1 MNIWQGVEPSS
12 LIALSILIPFIGAL
26 LVVATGKNENLRET
40 VTLVTAG
47 LLFTVVLS
55 ITDLTFNGKLIE
67 LNLIEIFP
75 GIALAFNVEP
85 LGVLFALVAS
95 FLWIIT
101 SIYAIGYM
109 RGHHEV
115 NQTRFF
121 CCFALAISSVM
132 AICFSSNLLTL
143 FIFYEVLTLSTY
155 PLVTHAGNEA
165 AKQGGRVYLGI
176 LLSTSIAF
184 LLFAVVGTWSVAG
197 TLDFRA
203 GGIFDESHNKIV
215 LSVLLVLFCY
225 GIGKAALMPFHRWL
239 PAAMV
244 APTPVSA
251 LLHAVAVVKA
261 GVFSILKVVIYIFG
275 IDNLSVLWSA
285 DLMLYIGAAT
295 VLLSS
300 CIAMTKDN
308 LKARLAYST
317 VSQLSYIVVGALLA
331 SSVAVAGATLHI
343 ATHAVGKITL
353 FFCAGAIMVASHKKN
368 ISDMVGLGRQ
378 MPLTMAAF
386 AIGAISIIGLPPMA
400 GTWSKWYLTI
410 GAIEADKLI
419 IVAVLMI
426 SSLLNIAYL
435 LPIPIKAF
443 FNTPEKTPQPWSWSE
458 TKEAPLPILIAL
470 GVTSFGCIAMFFYP
484 QPLIDLINLIPG
496 VSTEIGTIET
506 GMTGSGV
513 ESSSASSSPS
523 LGMSISTN
531 PGAA

>member
-1 MNIWQGVEPSS
+1 MNLWQGIEPSQLIS
-12 LIALSILIPFIGAL
+12 LAILVPFIGAL
-26 LVVATGKNENLRET
+26 LVIATGKIPNLREA
-40 VTLVTAG
+40 VTLTTA
-47 LLFTVVLS
+47 LILFSIVLA
-55 ITDLTFNGKLIE
+55 ITDLTFQGVALKIE
-67 LNLIEIFP
+67 LVELFP
-75 GIALAFNVEP
+75 GLGIDFTVEP

-109 RGHHEV
+109 RGHNEE

-132 AICFSSNLLTL
+132 AICFSGNLLTL

-155 PLVTHAGNEA
+155 PLVTHAGNDA
-165 AKQGGRVYLGI
+165 AKQGGRIYLGI
-176 LLSTSIAF
+176 LLGTSIAF
-184 LLFAVVGTWSVAG
+184 LLFAVLGTYSLTG

-203 GGIFDESHNKIV
+203 GGIFDDSHNKV
-215 LSVLLVLFCY
+215 LLSILLVLFCY
-225 GIGKAALMPFHRWL
+225 GIGKAAIMPFHRWL

-275 IDNLSVLWSA
+275 LDQLKELATTDI
-285 DLMLYIGAAT
+285 MLYIGAAT
-295 VLLSS
+295 ILISS
-300 CIAMTKDN
+300 CIAMSKDN

-331 SSVAVAGATLHI
+331 SSIASAGAALHI

-378 MPLTMAAF
+378 MPITMAAF

-410 GAIEADKLI
+410 GALEADKLF

-443 FNTPEKTPQPWSWSE
+443 FNTQTSKGEPQAWTWSE
-458 TKEAPLPILIAL
+458 TKEAPLPMLIAL
-470 GVTSFGCIAMFFYP
+470 STTSVACLVLFFYP

-496 VSTEIGTIET
+496 VSTNI
-506 GMTGSGV
+506 SGN
-513 ESSSASSSPS
+513 E
-523 LGMSISTN
+523 ISTHTVN
-531 PGAA
+531 GAG

>member
-1 MNIWQGVEPSS
+1 MNIWQWLEPSQ
-12 LIALSILIPFIGAL
+12 LITLSILVPFVGAL
-26 LVVATGKNENLRET
+26 IVIATGRYPNLREA
-40 VTLVTAG
+40 VTLTTATI
-47 LLFTVVLS
+47 LFTIVLA
-55 ITDLTFNGKLIE
+55 ITDYTFKGVE
-67 LNLIEIFP
+67 LRLDVIEIFP
-75 GIALAFNVEP
+75 NLGLNFAVEP

-95 FLWIIT
+95 FLWIVT

-132 AICFSSNLLTL
+132 AICFSGNLLTL

-155 PLVTHAGNEA
+155 PLVTHAGTDA
-165 AKQGGRVYLGI
+165 AKQGGRIYLGI
-176 LLSTSIAF
+176 LLSTSIVF
-184 LLFAVVGTWSVAG
+184 LLFAIVGTYSVAG
-197 TLDFRA
+197 TLEFHP
-203 GGIFDESHNKIV
+203 GGIFDDSHSKVI

-225 GIGKAALMPFHRWL
+225 GIGKAAIMPFHRWL

-261 GVFSILKVVIYIFG
+261 GVFSILKIMIYIFG
-275 IDNLSVLWSA
+275 LDQLKELATTDV
-285 DLMLYIGAAT
+285 MLYIGAAT
-295 VLLSS
+295 ILLSS

-331 SSVAVAGATLHI
+331 TSIASAGAAMHI

-353 FFCAGAIMVASHKKN
+353 FFCAGAILVASHKKN
-368 ISDMVGLGRQ
+368 ISEMEGLGRQ

-410 GAIEADKLI
+410 GALEADKLI

-443 FNTPEKTPQPWSWSE
+443 FKGQPQDAKPWSWSD
-458 TKEAPLPILIAL
+458 TKEAPVPILIAI
-470 GVTSFGCIAMFFYP
+470 GVTSFSCLALFFYP

-496 VSTEIGTIET
+496 VSTYV
-506 GMTGSGV
+506 SG
-513 ESSSASSSPS
+513 E
-523 LGMSISTN
+523 G
-531 PGAA
+531 

>member
-1 MNIWQGVEPSS
+1 MNLWQGVVEPSQ
-12 LIALSILIPFIGAL
+12 LITLSILIPFVGSL
-26 LVVATGKNENLRET
+26 LVIATGKNPNLRET
-40 VTLVTAG
+40 VTLTTAV
-47 LLFTVVLS
+47 LLFSVVLA
-55 ITDLTFNGKLIE
+55 ITDYTFEKQTLQLSVVE
-67 LNLIEIFP
+67 LFP
-75 GIALAFNVEP
+75 GLGIAFDVEP

-109 RGHHEV
+109 RGHNEE

-132 AICFSSNLLTL
+132 AICFSGNLLTL

-155 PLVTHAGNEA
+155 PLVTHAGNDA
-165 AKQGGRVYLGI
+165 AKQGGRIYLGI

-184 LLFAVVGTWSVAG
+184 LLFAVVGTYSITG
-197 TLDFRA
+197 TLDFRPD
-203 GGIFDESHNKIV
+203 GIFGESDDKKA

-225 GIGKAALMPFHRWL
+225 GVGKAAIMPFHRWL

-261 GVFSILKVVIYIFG
+261 GVFSILKIIIYIFG
-275 IDNLSVLWSA
+275 IDELKELSTT
-285 DLMLYIGAAT
+285 DIMLYIAAAT
-295 VLLSS
+295 ILLSS

-331 SSVAVAGATLHI
+331 SSIAAAGAALHI

-378 MPLTMAAF
+378 MPITMAAF

-400 GTWSKWYLTI
+400 GTWSKWYLAI
-410 GAIEADKLI
+410 GALEADKLF
-419 IVAVLMI
+419 IVVTLMI

-443 FNTPEKTPQPWSWSE
+443 FNSQSQDATPWSWAE
-458 TKEAPLPILIAL
+458 TKEAPLPCLIAI
-470 GVTSFGCIAMFFYP
+470 GVTSILCVVLFFYP
-484 QPLIDLINLIPG
+484 QPLIDLINQIPG
-496 VSTEIGTIET
+496 
-506 GMTGSGV
+506 
-513 ESSSASSSPS
+513 
-523 LGMSISTN
+523 ISTN
-531 PGAA
+531 SLGEG

>member
-1 MNIWQGVEPSS
+1 MNVWAGIEPNQ
-12 LIALSILIPFIGAL
+12 LISLSILVPFIGAL
-26 LVVATGKNENLRET
+26 LVVATGKIPNLREA
-40 VTLVTAG
+40 VTLTTSVI
-47 LLFTVVLS
+47 LFSIVLA
-55 ITDLTFNGKLIE
+55 ITDYTFEGRGLSLDVIE
-67 LNLIEIFP
+67 LFP
-75 GIALAFNVEP
+75 GLGIHFVVEP

-109 RGHHEV
+109 RGHHEE

-132 AICFSSNLLTL
+132 AICFSGNLLTL

-155 PLVTHAGNEA
+155 PLVTHAGTDA
-165 AKQGGRVYLGI
+165 AKQGGRIYLGI

-184 LLFAVVGTWSVAG
+184 LLFAVLGTWSIAG

-203 GGIFDESHNKIV
+203 GGIFDANANKAV
-215 LSVLLVLFCY
+215 LATLLVLFCY
-225 GIGKAALMPFHRWL
+225 GIGKAAIMPFHRWL

-275 IDNLSVLWSA
+275 IDGLKELA
-285 DLMLYIGAAT
+285 TTDIMLYIGAAT
-295 VLLSS
+295 ILLSS

-331 SSVAVAGATLHI
+331 SSVAAAGAALHI

-400 GTWSKWYLTI
+400 GTWSKWFLTI
-410 GAIEADKLI
+410 GALESDKLI

-443 FNTPEKTPQPWSWSE
+443 FATAKPHQEPWSWSQ
-458 TKEAPLPILIAL
+458 TKEAPLACLIAI
-470 GVTSFGCIAMFFYP
+470 GVTSFGCLALFFYP
-484 QPLIDLINLIPG
+484 QPLVELINLIPG
-496 VSTEIGTIET
+496 VST
-506 GMTGSGV
+506 
-513 ESSSASSSPS
+513 SSNGEA
-523 LGMSISTN
+523 
-531 PGAA
+531 

>member
-1 MNIWQGVEPSS
+1 MNLWQGIEPSQ
-12 LIALSILIPFIGAL
+12 LISLSILLPFVGAL
-26 LVVATGKNENLRET
+26 LVIATGKSPNLREA
-40 VTLVTAG
+40 VTLVTAIV
-47 LLFTVVLS
+47 LFTVVLAIYDYTS
-55 ITDLTFNGKLIE
+55 QGGEIGLELIE
-67 LNLIEIFP
+67 LFP
-75 GIALAFNVEP
+75 GLGISFEVEP

-95 FLWIIT
+95 FLWIVT
-101 SIYAIGYM
+101 SVYAIGYM
-109 RGHHEV
+109 RGHNEL

-132 AICFSSNLLTL
+132 AICFSGNLLTL

-155 PLVTHAGNEA
+155 PLVTHAGNDA
-165 AKQGGRVYLGI
+165 AKKGGRIYLGI

-184 LLFAVVGTWSVAG
+184 LLFAVMATYSLTG

-203 GGIFDESHNKIV
+203 GGIFDNSHSKII

-225 GIGKAALMPFHRWL
+225 GIGKAAIMPFHRWL

-261 GVFSILKVVIYIFG
+261 GVFSILKVMIYIFG
-275 IDNLSVLWSA
+275 LDELK
-285 DLMLYIGAAT
+285 DLATTDIMLYIGVAT
-295 VLLSS
+295 ILLSS

-331 SSVAVAGATLHI
+331 SSIASAGAALHI

-368 ISDMVGLGRQ
+368 ISEMVGLGRQ
-378 MPLTMAAF
+378 MPITMAAF

-410 GAIEADKLI
+410 GALEADKLI
-419 IVAVLMI
+419 VVAALMI

-435 LPIPIKAF
+435 LPIPVKAF
-443 FNTPEKTPQPWSWSE
+443 FNTTTGEAEPWSWSE
-458 TKEAPLPILIAL
+458 TKEAPLPMLIAL
-470 GVTSFGCIAMFFYP
+470 SVTSLCCLVLFFYP
-484 QPLIDLINLIPG
+484 QPLIDLVNMIPG
-496 VSTEIGTIET
+496 VSTQGEG
-506 GMTGSGV
+506 
-513 ESSSASSSPS
+513 
-523 LGMSISTN
+523 
-531 PGAA
+531 

>member
-1 MNIWQGVEPSS
+1 MNLWQGVEPSQ
-12 LIALSILIPFIGAL
+12 LISLSILMPLVGAL
-26 LVVATGKNENLRET
+26 LVIITGKIPNLREA
-40 VTLVTAG
+40 VTLTTATI
-47 LLFTVVLS
+47 LFTIVLA
-55 ITDLTFNGKLIE
+55 ITDHTFKGVEMHLPLVE
-67 LNLIEIFP
+67 LFP
-75 GIALAFNVEP
+75 GLGISFNVEP

-109 RGHHEV
+109 RGHNEQ

-132 AICFSSNLLTL
+132 AICFSGNLLTL

-155 PLVTHAGNEA
+155 PLVTHAGNDEA
-165 AKQGGRVYLGI
+165 KKGGRIYLGI

-184 LLFAVVGTWSVAG
+184 LLLAVLGTYSLTG

-203 GGIFDESHNKIV
+203 GGIFDDSHNKVI
-215 LSVLLVLFCY
+215 LGALLVLFCY
-225 GIGKAALMPFHRWL
+225 GIGKAAIMPFHRWL

-275 IDNLSVLWSA
+275 LDELKNLGTTDV
-285 DLMLYIGAAT
+285 MLYIGAAT
-295 VLLSS
+295 ILLSS
-300 CIAMTKDN
+300 CIAMSKDN

-331 SSVAVAGATLHI
+331 SSIASAGAALHI

-378 MPLTMAAF
+378 MPITMIAF

-410 GAIEADKLI
+410 GALEADKLF
-419 IVAVLMI
+419 IVAILMI
-426 SSLLNIAYL
+426 SSLINIAYL

-443 FNTPEKTPQPWSWSE
+443 FNPPAGESKPWKWAD
-458 TKEAPLPILIAL
+458 TKEAPLPMLIAL
-470 GVTSFGCIAMFFYP
+470 GVTSLGCLVLFFYP

-496 VSTEIGTIET
+496 VSTHVDI
-506 GMTGSGV
+506 
-513 ESSSASSSPS
+513 
-523 LGMSISTN
+523 TN
-531 PGAA
+531 NLNGEG

>member
-1 MNIWQGVEPSS
+1 MNLWQGLDPSL
-12 LIALSILIPFIGAL
+12 LISLSILVPFVGAFL
-26 LVVATGKNENLRET
+26 LVVCGKIPNLREA
-40 VTLVTAG
+40 VTLITATV
-47 LLFTVVLS
+47 LFSIVLAIADYTFRGIGMQLDVV
-55 ITDLTFNGKLIE
+55 E
-67 LNLIEIFP
+67 LFP
-75 GIALAFNVEP
+75 GLGISFDVEP

-95 FLWIIT
+95 FLWIVT

-109 RGHHEV
+109 RGHNEE

-132 AICFSSNLLTL
+132 AICFSGNLLTL

-155 PLVTHAGNEA
+155 PLVTHSGNEA
-165 AKQGGRVYLGI
+165 AKKGGRIYLGI
-176 LLSTSIAF
+176 LLGTSIAF
-184 LLFAVVGTWSVAG
+184 LLLAVLGTYSLTG

-203 GGIFDESHNKIV
+203 GGIFDESHNKGV
-215 LSVLLVLFCY
+215 VGVLLVLFCY
-225 GIGKAALMPFHRWL
+225 GIGKAAIMPFHRWL

-275 IDNLSVLWSA
+275 LDELKELSTTDV
-285 DLMLYIGAAT
+285 MLYIGAAT
-295 VLLSS
+295 ILLSS

-331 SSVAVAGATLHI
+331 SSVASAGAALHI

-353 FFCAGAIMVASHKKN
+353 FFCAGAILVTSHKKN

-378 MPLTMAAF
+378 MPITMAAF
-386 AIGAISIIGLPPMA
+386 TIGAISIIGLPPMG

-410 GAIEADKLI
+410 GALEADKLF
-419 IVAVLMI
+419 IVATLMI

-443 FNTPEKTPQPWSWSE
+443 FNKQAGEPRAWTWAE
-458 TKEAPLPILIAL
+458 TKEAPVPILIAL
-470 GVTSFGCIAMFFYP
+470 SITSVCCLALFFYP
-484 QPLIDLINLIPG
+484 QPLIDLINLIPD
-496 VSTEIGTIET
+496 V
-506 GMTGSGV
+506 
-513 ESSSASSSPS
+513 
-523 LGMSISTN
+523 STN
-531 PGAA
+531 PEIAYSSKGEG

>member
-1 MNIWQGVEPSS
+1 MNLWQGLEPST
-12 LIALSILIPFIGAL
+12 LISLSILVPFIGAI
-26 LVVATGKNENLRET
+26 LVIITGKTPNLREA
-40 VTLVTAG
+40 VTLTTAVI
-47 LLFTVVLS
+47 LFTLVLA
-55 ITDLTFNGKLIE
+55 ITDNTFNGVALE
-67 LNLIEIFP
+67 LDMVELFP
-75 GIALAFNVEP
+75 YLHIYFEVEP

-95 FLWIIT
+95 FLWIVT

-109 RGHHEV
+109 RGHNEN

-132 AICFSSNLLTL
+132 AICFSGNLLTL

-155 PLVTHAGNEA
+155 PLVTHAGTDA
-165 AKQGGRVYLGI
+165 ARQGGRVYLGI

-184 LLFAVVGTWSVAG
+184 LLLAILITFNITG

-203 GGIFDESHNKIV
+203 GGIFDSSQDPLV
-215 LSVLLVLFCY
+215 LSALLVLFCY
-225 GIGKAALMPFHRWL
+225 GIGKAAIMPFHRWL

-261 GVFSILKVVIYIFG
+261 GVFTVLKVAIYIFG
-275 IDNLSVLWSA
+275 LDTLKTLATTDV
-285 DLMLYIGAAT
+285 MLYIGATT

-331 SSVAVAGATLHI
+331 TSIASAGAALHI

-368 ISDMVGLGRQ
+368 ISEMVGLGRQ
-378 MPLTMAAF
+378 MPLTMIAF

-400 GTWSKWYLTI
+400 GTWSKWYLTL
-410 GAIEADKLI
+410 GALEADKLI
-419 IVAVLMI
+419 IVAILMI

-435 LPIPIKAF
+435 LPLPIKAF
-443 FNTPEKTPQPWSWSE
+443 FNPQKEQTTPWRWSE

-470 GVTSFGCIAMFFYP
+470 SITTFGCLALFFYP
-484 QPLIDLINLIPG
+484 QPLLELINLIPG
-496 VSTEIGTIET
+496 VSTQLT
-506 GMTGSGV
+506 GAG
-513 ESSSASSSPS
+513 
-523 LGMSISTN
+523 
-531 PGAA
+531 

>member
-1 MNIWQGVEPSS
+1 MNLWQGLDPSQ
-12 LIALSILIPFIGAL
+12 LIGLSILIPLIGAL
-26 LVVATGKNENLRET
+26 LVVATGKIPNLREA
-40 VTLVTAG
+40 VTLTTAG
-47 LLFTVVLS
+47 LLFTIVLA
-55 ITDLTFNGKLIE
+55 ITDLLQKGTVMRLDV
-67 LNLIEIFP
+67 IEIFP
-75 GIALAFNVEP
+75 GLGLSFDVEP

-109 RGHHEV
+109 RGHHEK

-132 AICFSSNLLTL
+132 AICFSGNLLTL

-165 AKQGGRVYLGI
+165 AKQGGRIYLGI

-184 LLFAVVGTWSVAG
+184 LLLAVLGTWSVAG

-203 GGIFDESHNKIV
+203 GGIFDSSANKLV
-215 LSVLLVLFCY
+215 LSILLLLFCY
-225 GIGKAALMPFHRWL
+225 GIGKAAIMPFHRWL

-275 IDNLSVLWSA
+275 LDQLKELA
-285 DLMLYIGAAT
+285 TTDFMLYIGAAT
-295 VLLSS
+295 ILLSS

-331 SSVAVAGATLHI
+331 SPIAAAGATLHI

-400 GTWSKWYLTI
+400 GTWSKWFLTI
-410 GAIEADKLI
+410 GALETDKLI

-443 FNTPEKTPQPWSWSE
+443 FASTGAKQQPWSWSE
-458 TKEAPLPILIAL
+458 TKEAPLPCLIAL
-470 GVTSFGCIAMFFYP
+470 GVTSFGCLALFFYP
-484 QPLIDLINLIPG
+484 QPLIELIDLIPG
-496 VSTEIGTIET
+496 VSTHLNG
-506 GMTGSGV
+506 
-513 ESSSASSSPS
+513 ES
-523 LGMSISTN
+523 
-531 PGAA
+531 

>member
-1 MNIWQGVEPSS
+1 MNIWQWLEPSQ
-12 LIALSILIPFIGAL
+12 LITLSILVPFLGAL
-26 LVVATGKNENLRET
+26 IVIATGRYPNLREA
-40 VTLVTAG
+40 VTLTTATI
-47 LLFTVVLS
+47 LFTIVLA
-55 ITDLTFNGKLIE
+55 ITDYTFNGVE
-67 LNLIEIFP
+67 LRLDVIEIFP
-75 GIALAFNVEP
+75 NLGLNFAVEP

-95 FLWIIT
+95 FLWIVT
-101 SIYAIGYM
+101 TIYAIGYM

-132 AICFSSNLLTL
+132 AICFSGNLLTL

-155 PLVTHAGNEA
+155 PLVTHAGTDA
-165 AKQGGRVYLGI
+165 AKQGGRIYLGI
-176 LLSTSIAF
+176 LLSTSIVF
-184 LLFAVVGTWSVAG
+184 LLFAIVGTYSVAG
-197 TLDFRA
+197 TLEFHP
-203 GGIFDESHNKIV
+203 GGIFDDSHSKVI

-225 GIGKAALMPFHRWL
+225 GIGKAAIMPFHRWL

-261 GVFSILKVVIYIFG
+261 GVFSILKIMIYIFG
-275 IDNLSVLWSA
+275 LDQLKELATTDV
-285 DLMLYIGAAT
+285 MLYIGAAT
-295 VLLSS
+295 ILLSS

-331 SSVAVAGATLHI
+331 TSIASAGAAMHI

-353 FFCAGAIMVASHKKN
+353 FFCAGAILVASHKKN
-368 ISDMVGLGRQ
+368 ISEMEGLGRQ

-410 GAIEADKLI
+410 GALEADKLI

-443 FNTPEKTPQPWSWSE
+443 FKGQPQNGTPWSWSE

-470 GVTSFGCIAMFFYP
+470 GVTSFGCLALFFYP

-496 VSTEIGTIET
+496 VSTYV
-506 GMTGSGV
+506 SG
-513 ESSSASSSPS
+513 E
-523 LGMSISTN
+523 G
-531 PGAA
+531 

>member
-1 MNIWQGVEPSS
+1 MNLWQGVEPSQ
-12 LIALSILIPFIGAL
+12 LIALSIIVPFVGSL
-26 LVVATGKNENLRET
+26 LVVATGKTPNLREA
-40 VTLVTAG
+40 VTLTTAVI
-47 LLFTVVLS
+47 LFSIVLA
-55 ITDLTFNGKLIE
+55 ITDYSMQGPTLQGSALS
-67 LNLIEIFP
+67 LDVIEIFP
-75 GIALAFNVEP
+75 GLGLNFDVEP

-109 RGHHEV
+109 RGHQEK

-132 AICFSSNLLTL
+132 AICFSGNLLTL
-143 FIFYEVLTLSTY
+143 FVFYEVLTLSTY
-155 PLVTHAGNEA
+155 PLVTHAGTDA
-165 AKQGGRVYLGI
+165 AKQGGRTYLGI

-184 LLFAVVGTWSVAG
+184 LLFAVLGTYVVTG
-197 TLDFRA
+197 TLDFRP
-203 GGIFDESHNKIV
+203 GGIFDDSHSKTV
-215 LSVLLVLFCY
+215 LAVLLVLFCY
-225 GIGKAALMPFHRWL
+225 GIGKAAIMPFHRWL

-275 IDNLSVLWSA
+275 IDGLT
-285 DLMLYIGAAT
+285 DLVTTDIMLYIATAT

-331 SSVAVAGATLHI
+331 SSVAAAGAALHI

-378 MPLTMAAF
+378 MPLTMTAF
-386 AIGAISIIGLPPMA
+386 TIGAISIIGLPPMV

-410 GAIEADKLI
+410 GALEADKLI
-419 IVAVLMI
+419 VVAALMI

-443 FNTPEKTPQPWSWSE
+443 FNTQSEGAAAWSWSE
-458 TKEAPLPILIAL
+458 TKEAPLPMLIAL
-470 GVTSFGCIAMFFYP
+470 GVTSFGCLALFFYP

-496 VSTEIGTIET
+496 VSTSMGER
-506 GMTGSGV
+506 
-513 ESSSASSSPS
+513 
-523 LGMSISTN
+523 
-531 PGAA
+531 

>member
-1 MNIWQGVEPSS
+1 MNLWQGVEPSL
-12 LIALSILIPFIGAL
+12 LISLSILMPLVGAL
-26 LVVATGKNENLRET
+26 LVIITGKIPNLREA
-40 VTLVTAG
+40 VTLTTATI
-47 LLFTVVLS
+47 LFTIVLA
-55 ITDLTFNGKLIE
+55 ITDHTFKGVEMHLPLVE
-67 LNLIEIFP
+67 LFP
-75 GIALAFNVEP
+75 GLGISFNVEP

-109 RGHHEV
+109 RGHNEQ

-132 AICFSSNLLTL
+132 AICFSGNLLTL

-155 PLVTHAGNEA
+155 PLVTHAGNDEA
-165 AKQGGRVYLGI
+165 KKGGRIYLGI
-176 LLSTSIAF
+176 LLGTSIAF
-184 LLFAVVGTWSVAG
+184 LLLAVLGTYSLTG

-203 GGIFDESHNKIV
+203 GGIFDDSHNKAI
-215 LSVLLVLFCY
+215 LGALLVLFCY
-225 GIGKAALMPFHRWL
+225 GIGKAAIMPFHRWL

-275 IDNLSVLWSA
+275 LDELKNLGTTDV
-285 DLMLYIGAAT
+285 MLYIGAAT
-295 VLLSS
+295 ILLSS
-300 CIAMTKDN
+300 CIAMSKDN

-331 SSVAVAGATLHI
+331 SSIASAGAALHI

-378 MPLTMAAF
+378 MPITMIAF

-410 GAIEADKLI
+410 GALEADKLF
-419 IVAVLMI
+419 IVAILMI
-426 SSLLNIAYL
+426 SSLINIAYL

-443 FNTPEKTPQPWSWSE
+443 FNPPAGESKPWKWAD
-458 TKEAPLPILIAL
+458 TKEAPLPMLIAL
-470 GVTSFGCIAMFFYP
+470 GVTSLGCLVLFFYP

-496 VSTEIGTIET
+496 VSTHVDI
-506 GMTGSGV
+506 
-513 ESSSASSSPS
+513 
-523 LGMSISTN
+523 TN
-531 PGAA
+531 NLNGEG

>member
-1 MNIWQGVEPSS
+1 MNLWQSIEPSS
-12 LIALSILIPFIGAL
+12 LIALSILVPFVGAL
-26 LVVATGKNENLRET
+26 LVVATGRWPNLRET
-40 VTLVTAG
+40 VTLVTAVV
-47 LLFTVVLS
+47 LFTIVLS
-55 ITDLTFNGKLIE
+55 ITDYTFRGIE
-67 LNLIEIFP
+67 LSQNVIELFP
-75 GIALAFNVEP
+75 GLALSFTVEP

-109 RGHHEV
+109 RGHDEQ

-132 AICFSSNLLTL
+132 AICFSGNLLTL
-143 FIFYEVLTLSTY
+143 FVFYEVLTLSTY
-155 PLVTHAGNEA
+155 PLVTHAGNDA
-165 AKQGGRVYLGI
+165 AKQGGRIYLGI
-176 LLSTSIAF
+176 LLTTSIAF
-184 LLFAVVGTWSVAG
+184 LLLAVLGTYSLTG
-197 TLDFRA
+197 TLTFQA
-203 GGIFDESHNKIV
+203 GGVFDASHSPIV

-225 GIGKAALMPFHRWL
+225 GIGKAAIMPFHRWL

-275 IDNLSVLWSA
+275 LDTLGEIAATDI
-285 DLMLYIGAAT
+285 MLYIAAAT
-295 VLLSS
+295 ILISS

-331 SSVAVAGATLHI
+331 TSVASAGAALHI

-353 FFCAGAIMVASHKKN
+353 FFCAGAIFVAAHKKN
-368 ISDMVGLGRQ
+368 ISEMRGLGRK
-378 MPLTMAAF
+378 MPITMAAF

-410 GAIEADKLI
+410 GALEADKLI

-443 FNTPEKTPQPWSWSE
+443 FDTPEEERIAWTWSE

-470 GVTSFGCIAMFFYP
+470 CVTSLGCLVTFVYP
-484 QPLIDLINLIPG
+484 QPIIDLINLIPG
-496 VSTEIGTIET
+496 VSTEIG
-506 GMTGSGV
+506 
-513 ESSSASSSPS
+513 
-523 LGMSISTN
+523 STHN
-531 PGAA
+531 LNGGG

>member
-1 MNIWQGVEPSS
+1 MNFWQWVDPSQ
-12 LIALSILIPFIGAL
+12 LIALSILVPFIGAL
-26 LVVATGKNENLRET
+26 AVIATGKYPNLREA
-40 VTLVTAG
+40 VTLITATI
-47 LLFTVVLS
+47 LFTIVLA
-55 ITDLTFNGKLIE
+55 ITDYTFQGVE
-67 LNLIEIFP
+67 LRLDVIEIFP
-75 GIALAFNVEP
+75 NLGINFEVEP

-95 FLWIIT
+95 FLWIVT
-101 SIYAIGYM
+101 TIYAIGYM

-132 AICFSSNLLTL
+132 AICFSGNLLTL

-155 PLVTHAGNEA
+155 PLVTHAGTEA
-165 AKQGGRVYLGI
+165 AKQGGRIYLGI

-184 LLFAVVGTWSVAG
+184 LLFAIIGTYSVAG
-197 TLDFRA
+197 TLEFHP
-203 GGIFDESHNKIV
+203 GGIFDDSHSKVI

-225 GIGKAALMPFHRWL
+225 GIGKAAIMPFHRWL

-261 GVFSILKVVIYIFG
+261 GVFSILKIMIYIFG
-275 IDNLSVLWSA
+275 LDQLKELATTDV
-285 DLMLYIGAAT
+285 MLYIGAAT
-295 VLLSS
+295 ILLSP

-331 SSVAVAGATLHI
+331 SSIASAGAAMHI

-353 FFCAGAIMVASHKKN
+353 FFCAGAILVASHKKN
-368 ISDMVGLGRQ
+368 ISDMEGLGRQ
-378 MPLTMAAF
+378 MPLTMTAF

-410 GAIEADKLI
+410 GALEADKLI

-443 FNTPEKTPQPWSWSE
+443 FKGQPQDGKPWSWSE

-470 GVTSFGCIAMFFYP
+470 GVTSLGCIALFFYP
-484 QPLIDLINLIPG
+484 QPLIDLVDLIPG
-496 VSTEIGTIET
+496 VSTHL
-506 GMTGSGV
+506 SG
-513 ESSSASSSPS
+513 E
-523 LGMSISTN
+523 G
-531 PGAA
+531 